1 MRLRYSDN
9 NERLRTSGADTVGTQ
24 TKPGT
29 DEVFSPAV
37 YVEEVASDEW
47 RVASKESKKKQI
59 PRPHLRQPVRPLTAG
74 KRRLHGEQRQTAR
87 V

>member
-1 MRLRYSDN
+1 VPKSRLNSLWEWDVMRLRYSDN

-37 YVEEVASDEW
+37 YVEEVASDE
-47 RVASKESKKKQI
+47 
-59 PRPHLRQPVRPLTAG
+59 
-74 KRRLHGEQRQTAR
+74 
-87 V
+87 